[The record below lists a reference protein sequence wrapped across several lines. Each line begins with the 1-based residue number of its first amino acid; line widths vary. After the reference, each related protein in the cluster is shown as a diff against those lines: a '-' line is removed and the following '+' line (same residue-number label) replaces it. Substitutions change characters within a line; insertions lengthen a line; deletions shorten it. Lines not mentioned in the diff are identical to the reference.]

1 MSQFA
6 KCMLIVT
13 AEIDADVED
22 EWNAWYD
29 AVHFPDV
36 LAQPG
41 VHGGQ
46 RYVTEGIGR
55 ITDKG
60 EIRPVPSKIYTT
72 VYQIDGPEVM
82 ETPAFKAM
90 RGWHHFAARIRAT
103 TRVIRAL

>member
-1 MSQFA
+1 MNQFA

-13 AEIDADVED
+13 AEIDPDVED

-60 EIRPVPSKIYTT
+60 EILPVPAKVYTT
-72 VYQIDGPEVM
+72 VYEIDGPEVM

-90 RGWHHFAARIRAT
+90 RGWHHFATRIRAT
-103 TRVIRAL
+103 TRVIRTL